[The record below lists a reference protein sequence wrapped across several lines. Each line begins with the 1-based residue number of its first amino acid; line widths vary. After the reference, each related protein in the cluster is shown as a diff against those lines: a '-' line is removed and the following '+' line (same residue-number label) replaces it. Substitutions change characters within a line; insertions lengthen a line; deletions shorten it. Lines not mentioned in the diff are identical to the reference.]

1 LNPLPGQVR
10 AEFSAAL
17 HRGLSMGAIRLFLAY
32 GVLLGHECEY
42 AVNFQISCDAHWSLN
57 VIGGRSV
64 VLFYIVSGFLMSYVL
79 DSKYPRTRVG
89 TYQFYKSRFLR
100 IYPLWWFMVIFST
113 VAVSAAW
120 LHQSLLGVVSAI
132 FLFGSD
138 WLVPFWHYPEG
149 YFGFFPTRTEIGWTL
164 GAEMTFYLLAPW
176 LLRSDRLALAAL
188 VGSLAVRIVV
198 FFVVGPHA
206 PMFNLYII
214 WSYFF
219 LPSTFMFFML
229 GHLARRV
236 PYIGTAGPWSA
247 FAILIAAVWF
257 VSRKGWGPV
266 DDWFRFND
274 YMAAV
279 LFALALPGV
288 FEATKNNRVSNWL
301 GDLTY
306 PLYLTHHMT
315 MFALF
320 GVWAFLGAP
329 GVAFVNFAKSFSS
342 PYTGA
347 AVLFALV
354 TITCL
359 PVALVVHVLV
369 ELPLRFV
376 TVRLLA
382 GLETMVWR
390 SRATVVPV
398 VQPAVSG
405 PGSNA
410 D

>member
-1 LNPLPGQVR
+1 
-10 AEFSAAL
+10 
-17 HRGLSMGAIRLFLAY
+17 MGAIRLFLAY

-42 AVNFQISCDAHWSLN
+42 AVNFKISCDPSWSLN

-64 VLFYIVSGFLMSYVL
+64 VFFYIVSGFLMSYVL
-79 DSKYPRTRVG
+79 DSKYPRTKTG

-100 IYPLWWFMVIFST
+100 IYPLWWAVVVFST
-113 VAVSAAW
+113 VTVSAAW
-120 LHQSLLGVVSAI
+120 LHRSPLGVFSAI

-138 WLVPFWHYPEG
+138 WLVPFAHYPDQ

-176 LLRSDRLALAAL
+176 LLRADRLALAAL

-198 FFVVGPHA
+198 FFVVSPHA
-206 PMFNLYII
+206 PAFSTYII

-236 PYIGTAGPWSA
+236 PYIGTAGPWPS
-247 FAILIAAVWF
+247 FVILIAAVWF
-257 VSRKGWGPV
+257 VSRNHWGPAG
-266 DDWFRFND
+266 DWFRIND
-274 YMAAV
+274 YAAAV
-279 LFALALPGV
+279 LFSLALPGV
-288 FEATKNNRVSNWL
+288 FEATKNNRISNWL

-320 GVWAFLGAP
+320 GVWAFVGAP

-342 PYTGA
+342 PYTTSL
-347 AVLFALV
+347 VLFVLV
-354 TITCL
+354 ASICL

-376 TVRLLA
+376 AVRLIA
-382 GLETMVWR
+382 GLEPLVWR
-390 SRATVVPV
+390 PRATAAPA
-398 VQPAVSG
+398 VQPATPG
-405 PGSNA
+405 PVTNA
-410 D
+410 N